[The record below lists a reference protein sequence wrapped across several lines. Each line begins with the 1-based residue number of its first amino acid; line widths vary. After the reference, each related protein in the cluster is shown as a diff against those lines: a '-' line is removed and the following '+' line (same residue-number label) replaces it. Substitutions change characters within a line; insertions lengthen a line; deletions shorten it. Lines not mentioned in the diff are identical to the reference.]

1 MSKNVDPRVPRG
13 VNRTGIVTNY
23 ATPRADS
30 YTPDVPEERKLVSIL
45 FADTVGSTALGAEH
59 DPELV
64 RSTMARY
71 FDRMRTIAERHG
83 GTVEKFI
90 GDAVMVVFGVPRVH
104 DDDAERAVRAG
115 LAMRD
120 ELADLNRELALELAA
135 RVGINS
141 GEAVAET
148 GAASQFL
155 VTGDVVNVAA
165 RIQQG
170 ADVGEVVV
178 GALTEQLTRVA
189 IEYRPHEPIMAKGKT
204 APLVAFTAVRAKSAI
219 PSQARGLPAMRAALV
234 GRERELKL
242 LLDTIERAKA
252 ERAVHVFTLLGEPG
266 VGKSRLV
273 GEVLARLRD
282 ESVLLRGRCL
292 PYGAGITY
300 WPLMEILRAQ
310 AGITGAD
317 DRASALANLDAHL
330 AKVLTG
336 SADLQPV
343 RARLLVLLGVES
355 PAVALPDVSPDRVH
369 AEIGWALR
377 RYLEALTAKRT
388 AVIVID
394 DLQWAEPALIEVID
408 GILDRMRGVPLAL
421 ICVARPE
428 LTQLHPRWSAGRTN
442 ASTMTLEGLD
452 AAETTTLISRLLD
465 IDDLPTAL
473 RTQIATRSE
482 GNPLF
487 CEEFLRMLIEDGR
500 VIQKG
505 GRWQATPDAAT
516 VAVPETIVALLAA
529 SIDRLDPEEKRALQL
544 ASLIGER
551 FNLAEV
557 KALAEDASP
566 AALDA
571 LERKGLILEDR
582 ETRDAGAM
590 RFKHLLVREVAYGSL
605 AKADRAPLHERF
617 ATALAAEAGDRRGEF
632 AEILAH
638 HAEQA
643 FTLSAELRLPRE
655 VLVPRAAR
663 AGVAAVALA
672 ERAEQRGD
680 LALMQRFLAVAE
692 RAADVADDAA
702 LRDRN
707 AFLRVRALLLA
718 GKFDEARP
726 AAIAALAAARATG
739 DIGRAARIART
750 LAYAEVRGGALP
762 DIRTAVMTARELSV
776 AADDAAG
783 VLEIDAL
790 GLQWHWGSGN
800 FSAFIEE
807 GAQLTER
814 ALATGD
820 ETQAAE
826 IMNSVAGAARIVGKL
841 ELADRYA
848 SAARDIGRRFGLRAL
863 LRNIRGGDATRAW
876 FAGDAA
882 AALAILDEVAVDATG
897 DGDGYRLVFTG
908 RLKAEILESE
918 GRYEEAVA
926 AGTAALGESVRTG
939 ERWNRSEI
947 LGHLAV
953 NLLRIGR
960 TLEGEAR
967 AAEATAMVRGPEDIS
982 GVAEAE
988 WVRAYIRAFHGDVEA
1003 ADAAFT
1009 SATASAEQGEF
1020 IRLQV
1025 SLRLDHAEFLLAR
1038 GRASDAA
1045 PLLGEVERRT
1055 PPPPW
1060 NYLAARRR
1068 ALATAVAGQA
1078 ARTTRI
1084 R

>member
-1 MSKNVDPRVPRG
+1 M
-13 VNRTGIVTNY
+13 
-23 ATPRADS
+23 
-30 YTPDVPEERKLVSIL
+30 PEERKLVSVL

-64 RSTMARY
+64 RTTMARY
-71 FDRMRTIAERHG
+71 FDRMRAIAERHG

-120 ELADLNRELALELAA
+120 ELAELNRELAVELAA

-148 GAASQFL
+148 SDASQFL

-165 RIQQG
+165 RLQQG

-189 IEYRPHEPIMAKGKT
+189 VEYRSHEPIVAKGKAT
-204 APLVAFTAVRAKSAI
+204 PLRAFTAVRAKSVV

-234 GRERELKL
+234 GRDRELKL

-273 GEVLARLRD
+273 GECLARLRD
-282 ESVLLRGRCL
+282 EPVLLRGRCL

-310 AGITGAD
+310 AGIAGAD
-317 DRASALANLDAHL
+317 DRASALANLDVHL
-330 AKVLTG
+330 ATVLSS
-336 SADLQPV
+336 SADLQQV
-343 RARLLVLLGVES
+343 RARLLVLLGLES
-355 PAVALPDVSPDRVH
+355 PAVALPDIAPGRVH

-377 RYLEALTAKRT
+377 RYLEALTARRP
-388 AVIVID
+388 AVIVVD
-394 DLQWAEPALIEVID
+394 DLQWAEPALIEVVD

-428 LTQLHPRWSAGRTN
+428 LTEVHPRWSVGRTN

-465 IDDLPTAL
+465 IDDLPAAL
-473 RTQIATRSE
+473 RKQIATRSE

-500 VIQKG
+500 VVQEG
-505 GRWQATPDAAT
+505 GRWRATPDAAT

-529 SIDRLDPEEKRALQL
+529 SIDRLDPQEKRALQL
-544 ASLIGER
+544 ASIIGER
-551 FNLAEV
+551 FDLAEV
-557 KALAEDASP
+557 VTLAEDASP
-566 AALDA
+566 SALDA
-571 LERKGLILEDR
+571 LERRGLILEDR
-582 ETRDAGAM
+582 EVGGAGAM

-617 ATALAAEAGDRRGEF
+617 ATALEAEAGDRRDEF

-638 HAEQA
+638 HTEQA

-672 ERAEQRGD
+672 ERAELRGD
-680 LALMQRFLAVAE
+680 LTLMERFLAVSE
-692 RAADVADDAA
+692 RAATVAGDGG
-702 LRDRN
+702 LHDRN

-718 GKFDEARP
+718 GRLNEARP
-726 AAIAALAAARATG
+726 AAIAALAAARAAG
-739 DIGRAARIART
+739 DLGRAAGIART
-750 LAYAEVRGGALP
+750 LAYAEMWGGALA
-762 DIRTAVMTARELSV
+762 DIESAHETARELSV
-776 AADDAAG
+776 AAGHAAG
-783 VLEIDAL
+783 VIEMDAL
-790 GLQWHWGSGN
+790 GLEWDWGSGN
-800 FSAFIEE
+800 FSKFVDGGVALI
-807 GAQLTER
+807 ER
-814 ALATGD
+814 AQAMGD
-820 ETQAAE
+820 QTEAAQ
-826 IMNSVAGAARIVGKL
+826 IMKRVAGAARIAGRL
-841 ELADRYA
+841 DLADRYA
-848 SAARDIGRRFGLRAL
+848 AEANEIAGRFGLRAL
-863 LRNIRGGDATRAW
+863 LRELRAGAAASAW

-882 AALAILDEVAVDATG
+882 AALAILDEVTVEAAG
-897 DGDGYRLVFTG
+897 DDDGQRLVNAG
-908 RLKAEILESE
+908 RRRAEILEGE
-918 GRYEEAVA
+918 GRYEEAVVAGA
-926 AGTAALGESVRTG
+926 AVLAESVRTG

-947 LGHLAV
+947 HGHLAV
-953 NLLRIGR
+953 NLLRVGR
-960 TLEGEAR
+960 TEEAKEN

-988 WVRAYIRAFHGDVEA
+988 WVRAHVLAVRGDDEA
-1003 ADAAFT
+1003 AEAAFNAAIV
-1009 SATASAEQGEF
+1009 SADRGEF
-1020 IRLQV
+1020 VPLHI
-1025 SLRLDHAEFLLAR
+1025 SLRLDLAEFLIARKRGAEAAALLA
-1038 GRASDAA
+1038 
-1045 PLLGEVERRT
+1045 EVERLA

-1060 NYLAARRR
+1060 NFLPGRRR
-1068 ALATAVAGQA
+1068 ALAA
-1078 ARTTRI
+1078 
-1084 R
+1084 

>member
-1 MSKNVDPRVPRG
+1 M
-13 VNRTGIVTNY
+13 
-23 ATPRADS
+23 
-30 YTPDVPEERKLVSIL
+30 PEERKLVSVL

-59 DPELV
+59 DAELV
-64 RSTMARY
+64 RATMARY
-71 FDRMRTIAERHG
+71 FERMRAIAERHG

-120 ELADLNRELALELAA
+120 ELAELNRELAVELAA

-148 GAASQFL
+148 SDASQFL

-189 IEYRPHEPIMAKGKT
+189 IEYRSHEPIVAKGKA
-204 APLVAFTAVRAKSAI
+204 APLHVFTAVRAKSVI
-219 PSQARGLPAMRAALV
+219 PSQARGLPAMRASLV
-234 GRERELKL
+234 GRDRELKL

-282 ESVLLRGRCL
+282 EPVLMRGRCL

-310 AGITGAD
+310 AGIAGTD
-317 DRASALANLDAHL
+317 DRASALGNLDAHL
-330 AKVLTG
+330 ATVLSS

-343 RARLLVLLGVES
+343 RARLLVLLGLEP
-355 PAVALPDVSPDRVH
+355 PAVALPDVAPGRVH
-369 AEIGWALR
+369 AEIGWSLR
-377 RYLEALTAKRT
+377 RYLEAITAKRT

-428 LTQLHPRWSAGRTN
+428 LTETHPRWSAGRTN

-465 IDDLPTAL
+465 IDDLPNAL

-500 VIQKG
+500 VVQKG
-505 GRWQATPDAAT
+505 GRWQATPGAAS

-544 ASLIGER
+544 ASIIGER
-551 FNLAEV
+551 FDLAEV
-557 KALAEDASP
+557 ATLAEDASSV
-566 AALDA
+566 ALDA

-582 ETRDAGAM
+582 GSGGAGAM

-617 ATALAAEAGDRRGEF
+617 ATALAAEAGDRRDEF

-638 HAEQA
+638 HAQQA

-663 AGVAAVALA
+663 AGAAAVALA

-680 LALMQRFLAVAE
+680 LTLMERFLAVAE
-692 RAADVADDAA
+692 RAAAVADDAG

-718 GKFDEARP
+718 GNFDEARP

-739 DIGRAARIART
+739 DLGRAARIART
-750 LAYAEVRGGALP
+750 LAYAEVWGGAVA
-762 DIRTAVMTARELSV
+762 DIRAAGETARELSI
-776 AADDAAG
+776 AAGDAAG
-783 VLEIDAL
+783 VIEIEAL
-790 GLQWHWGSGN
+790 GLEWHWGAGE
-800 FSAFIEE
+800 FSTFIEL
-807 GAQLTER
+807 GVALSER
-814 ALATGD
+814 AKAMGS
-820 ETQAAE
+820 EAQAAQ
-826 IMNSVAGAARIVGKL
+826 ILKRIAGAARLAGKL
-841 ELADRYA
+841 DAADRYVA
-848 SAARDIGRRFGLRAL
+848 EAREIGQRLGLRAL
-863 LRNIRGGDATRAW
+863 LRELRSGVATGAW
-876 FAGDAA
+876 LAGDAA
-882 AALAILDEVAVDATG
+882 AALAILDEVRDEAAG
-897 DGDGYRLVFTG
+897 DGDGQRLVFVG
-908 RLKAEILESE
+908 RRSGEILESE
-918 GRYEEAVA
+918 GRYEEAVVA
-926 AGTAALGESVRTG
+926 WTAALVESVRTG

-947 LGHLAV
+947 HGHLAV
-953 NLLRIGR
+953 NLLRVGR
-960 TLEGEAR
+960 TKE
-967 AAEATAMVRGPEDIS
+967 AEAHAADAAAMLRGPGDIA
-982 GVAEAE
+982 GVTEGE
-988 WVRAYIRAFHGDVEA
+988 WVRAHVLALQGDDPGADEAFL
-1003 ADAAFT
+1003 
-1009 SATASAEQGEF
+1009 SAIASAHRGEF
-1020 IRLQV
+1020 VPLQV
-1025 SLRLDHAEFLLAR
+1025 SLRLDRADFLLAR

-1045 PLLGEVERRT
+1045 SVLAEVERLA

-1060 NYLAARRR
+1060 NYQLTRRR
-1068 ALATAVAGQA
+1068 ALAARVTGQ
-1078 ARTTRI
+1078 RV
-1084 R
+1084 